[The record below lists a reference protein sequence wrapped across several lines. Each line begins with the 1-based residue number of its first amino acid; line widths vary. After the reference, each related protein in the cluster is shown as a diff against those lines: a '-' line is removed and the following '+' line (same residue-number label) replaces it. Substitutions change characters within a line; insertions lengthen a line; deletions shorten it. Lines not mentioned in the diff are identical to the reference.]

1 MSMISMKETMKKI
14 AEKLKIVF
22 GYGIMLTL
30 FVGGLTFFGY
40 LVALII
46 GGDTAALICEVIYK
60 QIVPVMIKTTTIL
73 VMFGLV
79 TMYLAG
85 EMALTASKQKK
96 GEKKANT
103 KSDTKTDKSE
113 K

>member
-1 MSMISMKETMKKI
+1 MTSMKETMKKI

>member
-1 MSMISMKETMKKI
+1 MKETMKKI

-46 GGDTAALICEVIYK
+46 GGDTAALICKVIYK
-60 QIVPVMIKTTTIL
+60 QIIPVMIYVTTIL

-85 EMALTASKQKK
+85 EMALTASKRRKGKK
-96 GEKKANT
+96 RPTRAGSKEYIGK
-103 KSDTKTDKSE
+103 
-113 K
+113 

>member
-1 MSMISMKETMKKI
+1 MSMTSMKETMKKI

-46 GGDTAALICEVIYK
+46 GGDTAVLICEVIYK
-60 QIVPVMIKTTTIL
+60 QIVPIMIKVTTIL

-85 EMALTASKQKK
+85 EKALTPSKRNK
-96 GEKKANT
+96 NMN
-103 KSDTKTDKSE
+103 
-113 K
+113 

>member
-1 MSMISMKETMKKI
+1 MKEIMKKI

-40 LVALII
+40 LAALII
-46 GGDTAALICEVIYK
+46 GGDTATLICEVIYK
-60 QIVPVMIKTTTIL
+60 QIVPVMIKVTTIL

-85 EMALTASKQKK
+85 EKALTPSKRNK
-96 GEKKANT
+96 GVN
-103 KSDTKTDKSE
+103 KTSKSE

>member
-1 MSMISMKETMKKI
+1 MTSMKEVMKKI
-14 AEKLKIVF
+14 TEKLKIIF

-40 LVALII
+40 LAALII

-79 TMYLAG
+79 TMYLA
-85 EMALTASKQKK
+85 
-96 GEKKANT
+96 AN
-103 KSDTKTDKSE
+103 KRNKDVNKDGKSE

>member
-1 MSMISMKETMKKI
+1 MKKTMKKI

-40 LVALII
+40 LAALII

-60 QIVPVMIKTTTIL
+60 QIIPVMIYVTTIL
-73 VMFGLV
+73 VVFGLV

-85 EMALTASKQKK
+85 EMALTASK
-96 GEKKANT
+96 
-103 KSDTKTDKSE
+103 KSKNNEESE
-113 K
+113 R

>member
-1 MSMISMKETMKKI
+1 MSMTSMKETMKKI
-14 AEKLKIVF
+14 ADKLKIVF

-96 GEKKANT
+96 GAKKAG
-103 KSDTKTDKSE
+103 KSE

>member
-1 MSMISMKETMKKI
+1 MMKEKMKNI
-14 AEKLKIVF
+14 AKKLKIVF

-30 FVGGLTFFGY
+30 FVGGLIFFGY
-40 LVALII
+40 LAALII
-46 GGDTAALICEVIYK
+46 GGNTAALICDIIYK

-73 VMFGLV
+73 VMFGLL

-85 EMALTASKQKK
+85 EMALTPNKR
-96 GEKKANT
+96 N
-103 KSDTKTDKSE
+103 KSVNKSE